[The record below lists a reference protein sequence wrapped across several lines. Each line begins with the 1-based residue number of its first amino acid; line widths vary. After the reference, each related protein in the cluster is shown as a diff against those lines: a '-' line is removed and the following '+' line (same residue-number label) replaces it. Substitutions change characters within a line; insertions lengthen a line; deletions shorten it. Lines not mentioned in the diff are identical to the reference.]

1 MATKTYG
8 YETIKWSN
16 SDQSNW
22 APLQKKQYKAMQDNI
37 KNLPKSNV
45 IESGMNM
52 ISVSKKNARDFISV
66 NAVLDELKNMGDDY
80 YLLMKRILWKS
91 FLY

>member
-37 KNLPKSNV
+37 KNLPKS
-45 IESGMNM
+45 M
-52 ISVSKKNARDFISV
+52 
-66 NAVLDELKNMGDDY
+66 
-80 YLLMKRILWKS
+80 
-91 FLY
+91 

>member
-52 ISVSKKNARDFISV
+52 ISVSKKKCQRFY
-66 NAVLDELKNMGDDY
+66 KCQC
-80 YLLMKRILWKS
+80 S
-91 FLY
+91 FR